1 MSCHSD
7 EDANDNAEEQR
18 LAEDTELTL
27 ESFRVDVET

>member
-1 MSCHSD
+1 MSSHSD
-7 EDANDNAEEQR
+7 EDADDDTEEQR